1 MEISNED
8 IDGDSDKKNS
18 NSYIHICHQT
28 HSGC

>member
-1 MEISNED
+1 MKIPNYDS
-8 IDGDSDKKNS
+8 DGDSDKKNL